1 MVKRFIRVIS
11 DSFRSH
17 EKQEHENNEVSSQ
30 PEPEV
35 IPPESS
41 QEEESLPKP
50 TVTIDASTGKIIEA
64 DTSLD
69 KNTESSL
76 TLKQEEIA
84 EKLHGHPEDIIKLA
98 AINEAFYKGILAL
111 QHLNL
116 DEDLYWQAIDD
127 LRTTYYRVRSQ
138 SLESESTETKE

>member
-11 DSFRSH
+11 NSFRSN

-30 PEPEV
+30 SKPEV

-41 QEEESLPKP
+41 KKDESLPKP
-50 TVTIDASTGKIIEA
+50 PVTIDASTGEIIEA
-64 DTSLD
+64 DAPLEQ
-69 KNTESSL
+69 KTESSL

-84 EKLHGHPEDIIKLA
+84 DKLRGHPEDVIKLA

-127 LRTTYYRVRSQ
+127 LRKKYYRVRSQ
-138 SLESESTETKE
+138 SLESEHTGTKD